1 MGLNDNVY
9 NISKT
14 MLSEK
19 QERKQLKEKKELLK
33 DEKEELKSI
42 LLNELIDLYN
52 NNVNIYIDDVK
63 DNTITNILNQ
73 YIKGLYNQTWRN
85 KFEKDY
91 KKDVEKYLLQNY
103 YSIASQAERISKK
116 QNERKG
122 DYKKQLA
129 FAKFEWQK
137 EKEQQKID
145 LQKIKEAERIRQ
157 QQAKINI
164 KQAQQTQQI
173 LNSCTGASCSI
184 IYTLIKITGF
194 LILAPIIVAG
204 ALFIGFISA
213 LSKIK

>member
-1 MGLNDNVY
+1 MGLNNSI
-9 NISKT
+9 NTLNQSII
-14 MLSEK
+14 SEK

-33 DEKEELKSI
+33 DEREELKSI

-52 NNVNIYIDDVK
+52 SNVNIYVDDIK
-63 DNTITNILNQ
+63 DSTISNVLNE
-73 YIKGLYNQTWRN
+73 YIKGLYSQAWRN
-85 KFEKDY
+85 RFEKEY

-103 YSIASQAERISKK
+103 YTIASQAERISKK
-116 QNERKG
+116 QNERKD

-129 FAKFEWQK
+129 FKKFEWQK

-145 LQKIKEAERIRQ
+145 IQKIKEAERIRQ

-164 KQAQQTQQI
+164 RQAQQTQQI
-173 LNSCTGASCSI
+173 LNSCANASCSV

-213 LSKIK
+213 LSKMK